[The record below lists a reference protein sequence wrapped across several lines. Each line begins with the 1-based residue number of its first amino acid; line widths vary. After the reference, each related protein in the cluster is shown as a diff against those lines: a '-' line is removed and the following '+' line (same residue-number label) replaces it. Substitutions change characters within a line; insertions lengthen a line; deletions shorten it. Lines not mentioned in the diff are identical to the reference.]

1 MRSDI
6 IQKIVEY
13 ENGEV
18 EEGRCTSCLLGTC
31 ASSTTATTWFHCLQQ
46 KYECVCACVCVC
58 VCLRVGP
65 GTANGGL
72 AAVGE
77 GGHRRMYMHTRAKPW
92 ARAGERPGSSLDN
105 RVSEYDR

>member
-1 MRSDI
+1 M
-6 IQKIVEY
+6 
-13 ENGEV
+13 
-18 EEGRCTSCLLGTC
+18 LLQR
-31 ASSTTATTWFHCLQQ
+31 QQ
-46 KYECVCACVCVC
+46 QLGFTVFNKNMNVCVCVCVC

-65 GTANGGL
+65 GAANGGL